1 MSNFIINPYVFQ
13 EAEPETLDTGGTS
26 DWTAKFDLKGNTYAD
41 SGGSVMGLIT
51 SSATPSDSPWQSN
64 AIGFSVQHNGGGWQG
79 YLGYSYGSLDDPD
92 IAGYL
97 YSSGTTGYKYFLLE
111 QSGTTVT
118 GKVYPSDSDRTNDT
132 NQIGST
138 VTMSSFVE
146 MTDLKYASFGDNR
159 TTNHTFNG
167 QGDNFSVLQTG
178 NIDWSDDFSNSSK
191 WNITANQPTI
201 NDAVSDQGSIVYA
214 KGDTT
219 YQYWARQ
226 GLTA

>member
-1 MSNFIINPYVFQ
+1 MILGSSKGGITLPNKNNSTVAISTTAPAPEI
-13 EAEPETLDTGGTS
+13 ETLDTGGS
-26 DWTAKFDLKGNTYAD
+26 NDWTAKFDLKGNTYAD

-51 SSATPSDSPWQSN
+51 SSETPSDSPWQNN

-79 YLGYSYGSLDDPD
+79 YLGYSYGSLDDPN

-97 YSSGTTGYKYFLLE
+97 YSSGSDAYKYFLLE

-118 GKVYPSDSDRTNDT
+118 GKVYPSDTDRTNDT

-167 QGDNFSVLQTG
+167 QGDNFSV
-178 NIDWSDDFSNSSK
+178 
-191 WNITANQPTI
+191 
-201 NDAVSDQGSIVYA
+201 V
-214 KGDTT
+214 
-219 YQYWARQ
+219 
-226 GLTA
+226 